1 MTAATTRRR
10 SGGRAARR
18 ELRAQG
24 SSGEVVGPGLKG
36 GTFKPLGERDIQ
48 RIHQTALDVLENVGV
63 GDPLPEMIETA
74 FAQGLLVERRG
85 AAVFPARA
93 GRGRYRDRRRPGTN
107 NRGAV
112 GPATGGGWAQKSGD
126 REARHGWWMGT
137 INRGAVRPPE
147 VSCVLFG
154 LLDQVSIHSSSTN
167 M

>member
-74 FAQGLLVERRG
+74 LPRGCWLSDEGRLCFPGALVEDVI
-85 AAVFPARA
+85 ATA
-93 GRGRYRDRRRPGTN
+93 GDR
-107 NRGAV
+107 
-112 GPATGGGWAQKSGD
+112 AQKIG
-126 REARHGWWMGT
+126 G
-137 INRGAVRPPE
+137 P
-147 VSCVLFG
+147 
-154 LLDQVSIHSSSTN
+154 
-167 M
+167 